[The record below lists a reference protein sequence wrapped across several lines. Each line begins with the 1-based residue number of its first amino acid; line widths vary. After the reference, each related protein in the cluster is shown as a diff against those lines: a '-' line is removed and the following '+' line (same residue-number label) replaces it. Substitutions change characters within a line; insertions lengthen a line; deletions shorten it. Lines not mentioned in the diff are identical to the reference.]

1 MDHGTAVVSVSC
13 AATSRAPNHEKLY
26 FRILAA
32 RTRRRVPGH
41 RDQLAPSAV
50 ALAVSGGISALVL
63 DDQEFASIG
72 GEARL
77 SSGSALGD
85 TPRYAVE
92 IGGGA
97 SALQIVPRAAP

>member
-1 MDHGTAVVSVSC
+1 
-13 AATSRAPNHEKLY
+13 
-26 FRILAA
+26 
-32 RTRRRVPGH
+32 
-41 RDQLAPSAV
+41 
-50 ALAVSGGISALVL
+50 VSGGISALVL